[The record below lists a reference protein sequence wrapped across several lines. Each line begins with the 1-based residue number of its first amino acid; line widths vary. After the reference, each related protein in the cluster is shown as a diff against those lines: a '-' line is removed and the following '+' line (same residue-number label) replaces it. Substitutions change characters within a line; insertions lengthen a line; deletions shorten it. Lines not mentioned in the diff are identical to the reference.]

1 MGKLRIEPKVKPPV
15 TKEEYEYYKGVLN
28 EALGAA
34 DTNHV
39 FYDLEKNDDPRK
51 VRKALKYVAQE
62 EGTDLIIR
70 ANRDKNSLALKF
82 RQSRRPR
89 AAEGAA
95 ASSGRI
101 SAEES
106 RSRIVSALGSTKE
119 PLKKSVIISA
129 TGVSPSSWNLRIKEL
144 LDEGTVR
151 RHGSGRETTYSLKR
165 K

>member
-15 TKEEYEYYKGVLN
+15 SKEEYQYYKGVLD
-28 EALGAA
+28 EARSAA
-34 DTNHV
+34 DANFV
-39 FYDLEKNDDPRK
+39 FYDLEKNEEPRK
-51 VRKALKYVAQE
+51 VRKAFQYVAGQE
-62 EGTDLIIR
+62 GIDLIIR
-70 ANRDKNSLALKF
+70 ANREKKSLALKF
-82 RQSRRPR
+82 RQARRTR
-89 AAEGAA
+89 STEGAA
-95 ASSGRI
+95 SATGRI

-106 RSRIVSALGSTKE
+106 RSRIVSALASSKE
-119 PLKKSVIISA
+119 PMKKSAIISA

>member
-15 TKEEYEYYKGVLN
+15 SKEEYQYYKGVLN
-28 EALGAA
+28 EAMGAA
-34 DTNHV
+34 DSNFV
-39 FYDLEKNDDPRK
+39 FYDLEKNEDPRK
-51 VRKALKYVAQE
+51 VRKAFQYVAAQ
-62 EGTDLIIR
+62 EGTDVIIR
-70 ANRDKNSLALKF
+70 ANRDRNSLALKF
-82 RQSRRPR
+82 RQAKASRSV
-89 AAEGAA
+89 EGSA

-106 RSRIVSALGSTKE
+106 RNRIVSALASAKG
-119 PLKKSVIISA
+119 PLKKSAIIGA
-129 TGVSPSSWNLRIKEL
+129 TSVSPSSWNLRIKEL

>member
-15 TKEEYEYYKGVLN
+15 GKDEYQYYKGVLN
-28 EALGAA
+28 EALSAA
-34 DTNHV
+34 DSNYV
-39 FYDLEKNDDPRK
+39 FFDLEKNDDPRQ
-51 VRKALKYVAQE
+51 VRKAFQYVAQQ

-70 ANRDKNSLALKF
+70 ANRDKKSLALKF
-82 RQSRRPR
+82 RQARKGRVVDSS
-89 AAEGAA
+89 GA
-95 ASSGRI
+95 STGRI

-106 RSRIVSALGSTKE
+106 RSRIVAALKSAKE
-119 PLKKSVIISA
+119 PMKKSAIIGA

>member
-28 EALGAA
+28 EALSAA
-34 DTNHV
+34 DSNYV
-39 FYDLEKNDDPRK
+39 FYDLEKNDDARK

-62 EGTDLIIR
+62 EGADLIIR
-70 ANRDKNSLALKF
+70 ADREKNSLALKF
-82 RQSRRPR
+82 QQSRRSR
-89 AAEGAA
+89 TAEGSA

-106 RSRIVSALGSTKE
+106 RSRIVSALASTKE
-119 PLKKSVIISA
+119 SLKKSAIISA